1 MRLIPVLGAIA
12 IAFAVLDFLSSVIS
26 SPGCGHLA
34 NWLWFI
40 PDLRPLTS
48 AWITWVIGVFS
59 VVFTYGI
66 VSLVLLAV
74 MSSLSGGLF
83 GGHIAAALINS
94 VLRKAIAVLLSIA
107 ILHVAVQAL
116 VELLC

>member
-12 IAFAVLDFLSSVIS
+12 LAFAVLDFVSSIIS
-26 SPGCGHLA
+26 APGCGAIA
-34 NWLWFI
+34 NLLWFI

-48 AWITWVIGVFS
+48 AWITYMIGVFS

-66 VSLVLLAV
+66 LSLVMLAV
-74 MSSLSGGLF
+74 LSALGGGLF

-94 VLRKAIAVLLSIA
+94 VLRKAIGVLLLGA
-107 ILHVAVQAL
+107 ILHCVVQAL